1 MNYDYKNFRKLYTNL
16 LPKIPNKEININN
29 VIDNNNLLNLE
40 NESKENI
47 NNESIEN
54 KNRKNNTITKKN
66 KININYSTNSF
77 FKKFNNN
84 IPNIKEKSLISK
96 KDSRNIK
103 DNLLTK
109 KIKNR
114 NNNPIINSIYLSKS
128 PSFYYSSLYKS
139 FSPINKLNNNNDI
152 NTIINNSNY
161 KIFNNSMTYLK
172 NKNLNNNSNNNNSNM
187 NINNIENEF
196 NKSDSL
202 NKNSSYLFNCLLNK
216 YSKIKIPKKK
226 PKTVYKNTIYKLS
239 PFFKFSQNEKITARQ
254 IYRHYLKENAKDDND
269 NKEDKKKKKISNK
282 FSGSYDYSHVICP
295 GLKNIY
301 DNDKTYMVRMNEI
314 KKNNIIAFKKDF
326 NIKDYQATLIR
337 LMKKK
342 VSDKFL
348 TNLKNN
354 FMKFNEK
361 NYGMMIPK
369 GRYINLANKL
379 KNHLSGDAYES
390 LKRMDKNYKLFYQ
403 HKKVNKKKKNNL
415 LFNSFKS

>member
-161 KIFNNSMTYLK
+161 KIFNN
-172 NKNLNNNSNNNNSNM
+172 
-187 NINNIENEF
+187 
-196 NKSDSL
+196 
-202 NKNSSYLFNCLLNK
+202 
-216 YSKIKIPKKK
+216 
-226 PKTVYKNTIYKLS
+226 
-239 PFFKFSQNEKITARQ
+239 
-254 IYRHYLKENAKDDND
+254 
-269 NKEDKKKKKISNK
+269 
-282 FSGSYDYSHVICP
+282 
-295 GLKNIY
+295 
-301 DNDKTYMVRMNEI
+301 
-314 KKNNIIAFKKDF
+314 
-326 NIKDYQATLIR
+326 
-337 LMKKK
+337 
-342 VSDKFL
+342 
-348 TNLKNN
+348 
-354 FMKFNEK
+354 
-361 NYGMMIPK
+361 
-369 GRYINLANKL
+369 
-379 KNHLSGDAYES
+379 
-390 LKRMDKNYKLFYQ
+390 
-403 HKKVNKKKKNNL
+403 
-415 LFNSFKS
+415 